1 MVTDFEA
8 RMKLAR
14 DIGNLLGTIL
24 SILLYDNENLNNQQ
38 YRKLAEAYLDEK
50 LETVKDQ
57 SSQWVIQSFLPNV
70 IEILQDID
78 NRKIYIKDEYREYF
92 IDRM

>member
-1 MVTDFEA
+1 
-8 RMKLAR
+8 MKLAR
-14 DIGNLLGTIL
+14 DIGTLLGTIL

-50 LETVKDQ
+50 LETIKDQ

-70 IEILQDID
+70 IEILQEMD
-78 NRKIYIKDEYREYF
+78 NRKIHIKDEYREYF
-92 IDRM
+92 INHM